1 MFSEIRHKKSTRH
14 FQLSIEMRGAKIH
27 NVGKMAAFIATIH
40 FD

>member
-1 MFSEIRHKKSTRH
+1 MFYKIRYKKSTRH

-27 NVGKMAAFIATIH
+27 NVGKMAAFTATIH